1 MNKPIN
7 LKNDNRLKS
16 GVVSDFKQ
24 SPSFDFTKQ
33 VMNKVE
39 LSQQQTFEVKPLI
52 SKKSWFF
59 ISIKYI
65 VFLISAIIFSSLFDF
80 KSTIDWSNSFSF
92 LTENHFQMT
101 FQKIMGMTIILS
113 LITIVDLV
121 YRKWKHI
128 E

>member
-33 VMNKVE
+33 VMDKVE